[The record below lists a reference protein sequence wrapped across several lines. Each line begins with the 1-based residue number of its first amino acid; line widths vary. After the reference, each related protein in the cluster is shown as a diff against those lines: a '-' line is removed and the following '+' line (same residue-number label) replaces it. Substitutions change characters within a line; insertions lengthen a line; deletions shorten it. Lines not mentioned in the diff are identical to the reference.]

1 MNKARIILLALSFW
15 FALMHLTGCTNPN
28 APTNCLDASL
38 EATYEKLEGVRAG
51 DPNYEEA
58 VRWSS
63 ICPKWGLLSE

>member
-1 MNKARIILLALSFW
+1 MLALSFW
-15 FALMHLTGCTNPN
+15 FALMHLN
-28 APTNCLDASL
+28 APANCLDASL